1 LCVKRGKRPDNTH
14 IDQCRHVRSTPA
26 IVSLRAAGGFG
37 EKPKQDAKTVPM
49 DKVSADEKAADPKQA
64 LDADLEAMRKAMG
77 GDGGSTT
84 IKQFGDDAMEPSV
97 PERQVH

>member
-1 LCVKRGKRPDNTH
+1 
-14 IDQCRHVRSTPA
+14 
-26 IVSLRAAGGFG
+26 
-37 EKPKQDAKTVPM
+37 M